1 VVMKMKIQKSKNSE
15 IWEQWD
21 WVWHF
26 SAYGLLLLNI
36 IFAYNSEP
44 RITNFS
50 FFLILCA
57 LLGLWYIPFLDSSI
71 LHIWDHPK
79 RGALYLVPGWV
90 IWGGLISL
98 TDNSLLLVGIFLP
111 LIFSRFPIGWATG
124 IIIFQTLGM
133 YFVYILLYPTEHWFA
148 ILMIILGLSIISTIM
163 GAFITSIIKQSEDR
177 QRLIDDLTR
186 SRANLMKAEREAGRL
201 TERQRLA
208 RDIHDTIAQHF
219 TSIIMH
225 LAAARL
231 SEPANL
237 QAHIQQAEQAA
248 REGLDEA
255 RHMIEDK
262 KPEQLEGASLVEN
275 IEGTAARWSVENS
288 VNVDMAVTG
297 SPQHLD
303 PSIDLALLR
312 ISQEALH
319 NIKKHAHAQNV
330 NITLSYMPDVLA
342 LDVADDG
349 KGFDTA
355 RFNKHGFGL
364 TSMRE
369 RAEELGGELTIES
382 EPGKGT
388 KIAVLIPIKEM
399 T

>member
-1 VVMKMKIQKSKNSE
+1 MKMIKNSQNSE
-15 IWEQWD
+15 MWEQWD

-26 SAYGLLLLNI
+26 SAYSLLILNI
-36 IFAYNSEP
+36 IFVYNSEP
-44 RITNFS
+44 RINNFS
-50 FFLILCA
+50 FFLILCV
-57 LLGLWYIPFLDSSI
+57 LLGLWYLPFLNIST
-71 LHIWDHPK
+71 LRIWDHPA

-90 IWGGLISL
+90 IWAGLISL
-98 TDNSLLLVGIFLP
+98 TADSLLLIGMFFP
-111 LIFSRFPIGWATG
+111 LVFSRFPIRWAAG
-124 IIIFQTLGM
+124 ITILQTQAF
-133 YFVYILLYPTEHWFA
+133 YFLYIRLYPTERWFLV
-148 ILMIILGLSIISTIM
+148 LMLILGLLFTSTIM
-163 GAFITSIIKQSEDR
+163 GAYISSIIKQSTDR
-177 QRLIDDLTR
+177 QRLIEELTR
-186 SRANLMKAEREAGRL
+186 SRANLMKVEREAGRL

-208 RDIHDTIAQHF
+208 RDIHDTLAQHF

-237 QAHIQQAEQAA
+237 QTHIGQAEQTA

-255 RHMIEDK
+255 RRMIWDK
-262 KPEQLEGASLVEN
+262 QPEHLEGASLVEN

-288 VNVDMAVTG
+288 IDVDMAVTG
-297 SPQHLD
+297 TPQQLD
-303 PSIDLALLR
+303 PSMDLALLR

-319 NIKKHAHAQNV
+319 NIKKHARAQNV
-330 NITLSYMPDVLA
+330 NITLSYMPDALA

-349 KGFDTA
+349 QGFDAA
-355 RFNKHGFGL
+355 RLNRGGFGL

-369 RAEELGGELTIES
+369 RAEELGGEFTIES

-388 KIAVLIPIKEM
+388 KIAVLIPIPEM